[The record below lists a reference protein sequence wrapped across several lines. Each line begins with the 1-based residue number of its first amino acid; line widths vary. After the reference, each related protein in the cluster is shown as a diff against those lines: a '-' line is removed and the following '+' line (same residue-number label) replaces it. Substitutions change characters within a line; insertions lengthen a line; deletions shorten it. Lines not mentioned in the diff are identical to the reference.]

1 MRKPSKLSLK
11 KVWPQKLLPKSL
23 CWTMWNIWTD
33 WNDENQGLGN
43 IGEAQEVTLAPMWRA
58 YLLFPIQVWSWQDV
72 TEVFFKLFKGA
83 AVPLMQLE
91 PIQLSTNSFETFQ
104 ARALSLLTSSA
115 TAFTFLLFQNTLTLC
130 VHIFANVSVGVGVMS
145 MVRAKYKLA
154 YVGHGADGHNSQW
167 WVHCSPSLTLGTL
180 TG

>member
-1 MRKPSKLSLK
+1 MSSNHKSSVSTQRYLILVKLEGVFGSPSFRKIRSTFKFK
-11 KVWPQKLLPKSL
+11 
-23 CWTMWNIWTD
+23 
-33 WNDENQGLGN
+33 
-43 IGEAQEVTLAPMWRA
+43 WRR
-58 YLLFPIQVWSWQDV
+58 DV

-104 ARALSLLTSSA
+104 ARALSLLTS
-115 TAFTFLLFQNTLTLC
+115 TLLLPSHFSCLKILWHHVC
-130 VHIFANVSVGVGVMS
+130 HIFANVSVGVGVMS
-145 MVRAKYKLA
+145 MVREKYKLA